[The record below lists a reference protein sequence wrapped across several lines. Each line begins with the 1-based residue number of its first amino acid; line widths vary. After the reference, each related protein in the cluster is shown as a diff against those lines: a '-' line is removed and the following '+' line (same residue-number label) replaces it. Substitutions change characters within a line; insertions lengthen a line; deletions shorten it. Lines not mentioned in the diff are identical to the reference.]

1 MRQALPH
8 TAEHAFSLIQVEEIP
23 VLYTESVLNRTQV
36 IIIRMTVILRGTVP
50 PIAEIARLG
59 YAAVAVYSLLYQS
72 AYQDQRYDSR
82 KCIRVSEKR
91 GCGGKTNWSHKAIA
105 EILQRG
111 KAKVIA
117 SIDLLL
123 DNGFIQHEG
132 FTQSQKGS
140 RHRIYRVVYPEMI
153 NTVRAVMPILPDRPS
168 LLAKKL
174 S

>member
-1 MRQALPH
+1 
-8 TAEHAFSLIQVEEIP
+8 
-23 VLYTESVLNRTQV
+23 
-36 IIIRMTVILRGTVP
+36 MTLILRGTVP
-50 PIAEIARLG
+50 PIIEISRLG

-91 GCGGKTNWSHKAIA
+91 DCRGKTNWSHKAIA
-105 EILQRG
+105 ETLQIG

-132 FTQSQKGS
+132 FTQS
-140 RHRIYRVVYPEMI
+140 
-153 NTVRAVMPILPDRPS
+153 
-168 LLAKKL
+168 
-174 S
+174 